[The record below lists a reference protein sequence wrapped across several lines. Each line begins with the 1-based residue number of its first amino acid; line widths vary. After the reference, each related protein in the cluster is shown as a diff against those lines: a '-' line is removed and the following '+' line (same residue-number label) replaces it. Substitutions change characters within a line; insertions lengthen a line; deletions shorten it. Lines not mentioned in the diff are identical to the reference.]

1 MPQNDGPRRPPSGRA
16 PTGRRV
22 AADKRYADPGPAAG
36 GGGGGSLPP
45 QEARRRAASQPK
57 PPRRRGNVVTRG
69 VTGAFSLFWRIVWG
83 SFWRTA
89 ATLVLI
95 LGLATA
101 YFYSTLPEAQA
112 LFDGRARGSV
122 TMLDRDGRVF
132 AWRGETYNTVGA
144 DKIAPI
150 LRDAVVA
157 TEDKRFYGHLG
168 ISPRGIASA
177 IKINMA
183 EGRGPLE
190 GNGGSTITQQVSKL
204 LCLGEEFDPIKWK
217 SEADYEADCRKSSLW
232 RKVKEIPY
240 SLALETKYSKD
251 DILNIYMNRSY
262 LGAGARG
269 FEAAAQRYFGK
280 SASEVTAPEA
290 AMLAGLLKA
299 PSYFSPTSNLQRAQD
314 RANLIL
320 GLMHE
325 QGYLDDA
332 QFADARAH
340 PAVLSKAA
348 AARAGGYF
356 ADWVM
361 ESGPGFLTTETTE
374 DVTIKTTFDQTM
386 QRQAERALA
395 RIFNEK
401 VAKGS
406 KAQAAVVVMSADGA
420 VRAMIGGRDPAGLA
434 GSFNRATQAKRQTG
448 SSFKPFVFAAALD
461 QGFTPNDRI
470 MDAPITFRIKG
481 AKPWSPK
488 NYTRNYLG
496 EITLTTALSK
506 SINTATIRLQ
516 EAVGRDNVRR
526 IAQDFGF
533 AHDLA
538 SGPSLGLGVSETT
551 LLEMTG
557 AYAGIRNGGTAVR
570 PYGLVELRIKGDDKP
585 LIGQVGGMGTRVISP
600 KAASELIWMMKQVI
614 EAGTG
619 TRARLEG
626 REAAGKTGTTSSYR
640 DAWFIGFTEQYVTG
654 VWMGYDDNTPLK
666 DVTGGGLPAQ
676 IWQAVMTEI
685 HQGLPALPLGVIAP
699 DAAGNAIAASDVVS
713 ADSDDPLAA
722 ALAEALAAAQPV
734 QGDMGGAP
742 GTPGATVGSGDPL
755 GDALAEALG
764 TAGAA
769 PAPEAPVAAE
779 GAAAPATGSGDP
791 LGDALAEAL
800 GAAGGAPAPAPEA
813 PAPSGPPP
821 AREVPAP
828 APVTSGPIRPRA
840 DAGAPPARSAAAPDP
855 APAPPRAPRTA
866 GATVGTAETRTPAQ
880 SAAIE
885 AALAAAQ
892 GGTAPAP
899 ADRGATA
906 PATGGDAL
914 AEALNAIP
922 GLN

>member
-1 MPQNDGPRRPPSGRA
+1 MKTPDRARRPDSA
-16 PTGRRV
+16 RRV
-22 AADKRYADPGPAAG
+22 VADKRYADPGAG
-36 GGGGGSLPP
+36 GGGGAGGGLPP
-45 QEARRRAASQPK
+45 QAAARRRTPK
-57 PPRRRGNVVTRG
+57 PARPARRGNVVTRG
-69 VTGAFSLFWRIVWG
+69 VSGAVSLVWRVLWG
-83 SFWRTA
+83 SFWRMGL
-89 ATLVLI
+89 TLVLI

-144 DKIAPI
+144 DKIAPA
-150 LRDAVVA
+150 LRNAVVA
-157 TEDKRFYGHLG
+157 TEDKRFYSHVG
-168 ISPRGIASA
+168 IDPRGIAGA
-177 IKINMA
+177 VRINMA

-204 LCLGEEFDPIKWK
+204 LCLGEQFDPIKWK
-217 SEADYEADCRKSSLW
+217 NEAEYEAECRQSSLW
-232 RKVKEIPY
+232 RKVKEVPY
-240 SLALETKYSKD
+240 ALAMEAKYSKD

-269 FEAAAQRYFGK
+269 FEAASQRYFGK
-280 SASEVTAPEA
+280 PASDVTTAEA

-314 RANLIL
+314 RAAVIL
-320 GLMHE
+320 GLMHD
-325 QGYLDDA
+325 QGFLDDA
-332 QFADARAH
+332 EYAQAKAN

-361 ESGPGFLTTETTE
+361 ESGPGFLTSETTE
-374 DVTIKTTFDQTM
+374 DVTITTTFDQTI
-386 QRQAERALA
+386 QRQAERALT
-395 RIFNEK
+395 RIFDEK
-401 VAKGS
+401 VKDGS

-420 VRAMIGGRDPAGLA
+420 VRAMIGGRGNSGTAGT
-434 GSFNRATQAKRQTG
+434 FNRATQAKRQTG

-461 QGFTPNDRI
+461 QGFSPNDTI

-481 AKPWSPK
+481 SKPWSPK

-496 EITLTTALSK
+496 QITLTTALTK
-506 SINTATIRLQ
+506 SINTSTIRLQ

-526 IAQDFGF
+526 VAQDFGF

-585 LIGQVGGMGTRVISP
+585 LIGQAGGMGQRVISP
-600 KAASELIWMMKQVI
+600 KAASELIWMMQQVI
-614 EAGTG
+614 DKGTG
-619 TRARLEG
+619 TRARLDG

-666 DVTGGGLPAQ
+666 GVTGGGLPAE
-676 IWQAVMTEI
+676 IWQAVMSEI
-685 HQGLPALPLGVIAP
+685 HEGLPAKPLGVIAP
-699 DAAGNAIAASDVVS
+699 DASGSVIAASDIVA

-722 ALAEALAAAQPV
+722 ALAAAVAAAEPVVDGQVGSIEVGGRDPVAVTGAEGQADPLAA
-734 QGDMGGAP
+734 
-742 GTPGATVGSGDPL
+742 
-755 GDALAEALG
+755 ALAEAMNG
-764 TAGAA
+764 AGADTDR
-769 PAPEAPVAAE
+769 
-779 GAAAPATGSGDP
+779 AAPDRR
-791 LGDALAEAL
+791 
-800 GAAGGAPAPAPEA
+800 APTE
-813 PAPSGPPP
+813 PPVT
-821 AREVPAP
+821 AVPQP
-828 APVTSGPIRPRA
+828 APVTSGPIRSGGEPVVVTE
-840 DAGAPPARSAAAPDP
+840 P
-855 APAPPRAPRTA
+855 APTAPRTA
-866 GATVGTAETRTPAQ
+866 GATVGSGNRSAAEQ
-880 SAAIE
+880 AAIE
-885 AALAAAQ
+885 AALRDSVAGA
-892 GGTAPAP
+892 AP
-899 ADRGATA
+899 ADLDAA
-906 PATGGDAL
+906 PAGAAPPDAGGRDAL
-914 AEALNAIP
+914 AEALSGIP